1 MLCMACQSLE
11 VHNGWYVEGSY
22 NHGDRQ
28 CTHHKSYTELAA
40 AARSGCK
47 LCAAL
52 RLKHIQKKPNF
63 EAEADLL
70 DNNTIIAELLYSNR
84 NTGVP
89 REGTKG
95 AALICFAQKAVKG
108 NCVLFNTRMGIFTD
122 AGRRF
127 VGSSFYVKH

>member
-1 MLCMACQSLE
+1 MLCVVCQSLE
-11 VHNGWYVEGSY
+11 VHDGWYVEGSY
-22 NHGDRQ
+22 DHGDRQ
-28 CTHHKSYTELAA
+28 CTHHKSYAELAA
-40 AARSGCK
+40 AARSGCE

-52 RLKHIQKKPNF
+52 RLKHMRKKPNF

-70 DNNTIIAELLYSNR
+70 DDNTITAELLYSKR

-89 REGTKG
+89 REGAKG

-108 NCVLFNTRMGIFTD
+108 NCALFHVRMGIFTD

-127 VGSSFYVKH
+127 VGSSSYAKY